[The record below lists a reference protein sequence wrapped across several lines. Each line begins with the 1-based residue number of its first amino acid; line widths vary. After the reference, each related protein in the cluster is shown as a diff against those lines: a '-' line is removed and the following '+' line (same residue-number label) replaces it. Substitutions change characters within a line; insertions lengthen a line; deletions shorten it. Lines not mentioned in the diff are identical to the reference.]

1 MKVAHM
7 KVIILS
13 FTLKEN
19 IGEKLAF
26 YYFETLS
33 LYFSRC
39 PGKSLKEVKRLM
51 TAGIRKKL
59 NAWISHELV
68 VKIKTR
74 NKLMSKFHTKR

>member
-13 FTLKEN
+13 FTLK
-19 IGEKLAF
+19 KLPID
-26 YYFETLS
+26 YFETLS

-59 NAWISHELV
+59 
-68 VKIKTR
+68 TD
-74 NKLMSKFHTKR
+74 